1 LEHPGIACRC
11 NVLDRRSCHGRQAV
25 EDLIGRCGLTF
36 RQLEVAVY
44 GNNLTNAANL
54 SWYDAEFE
62 NGRADRLRPRTI
74 GVDLRYSF

>member
-1 LEHPGIACRC
+1 MRLGGFYSNIQRLGPEVGDYGQL
-11 NVLDRRSCHGRQAV
+11 NLKT
-25 EDLIGRCGLTF
+25 GLTF

-74 GVDLRYSF
+74 GVDLRYGF